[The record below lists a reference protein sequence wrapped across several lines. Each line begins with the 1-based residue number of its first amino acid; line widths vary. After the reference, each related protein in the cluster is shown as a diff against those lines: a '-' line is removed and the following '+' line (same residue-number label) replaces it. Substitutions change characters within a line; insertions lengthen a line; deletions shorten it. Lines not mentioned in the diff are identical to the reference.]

1 LTFGAGQ
8 AHFDLAVE
16 VVLVSGALAVL
27 EGLLGCKVSVKKVK
41 KIVLGELPPRHP
53 LLHASAKKIVSFEEL
68 ISVGLN
74 LAVR

>member
-27 EGLLGCKVSVKKVK
+27 EGLLGSTTS
-41 KIVLGELPPRHP
+41 
-53 LLHASAKKIVSFEEL
+53 ASARICKKNCQFRRIDISGLEL
-68 ISVGLN
+68 GSEI
-74 LAVR
+74 R